1 MHGVDALIDI
11 PQALPRRVGSFWL
24 AVTLLACSDAPAAE
38 TKRPGAQAS
47 TTAPQS
53 QPSTTPGTSNAGQAG
68 AGPLIITTAGTPA
81 PAKDDCN
88 KVEID
93 FAPRTPSVFILVD
106 RSSSMFERSL
116 WNPLKEGVLAVVDQ
130 LDEEIRFGFSSYT
143 GARGMMCPELTTV
156 VPIGDKNSNA
166 IKTAYE
172 AVQKPQYKGE
182 TPTSMAHQEVVKL
195 LLKEP
200 AKNPKFVVLVTD
212 GEPDFCDDP
221 NVTCSRDA
229 VVAAVQSAFGQGVS
243 TFIFSV
249 GGEVSRTHL
258 GDVANAGVGLP
269 VEDRQMAVHYQC
281 PNSMATYA
289 APTGQAPFFEPDV
302 QDRTALVNALS
313 SAIAG
318 VRSCIFDLQ
327 GKVKIDLAFADQG
340 EVMLDG
346 ARIPYAGADGYRMN
360 NETQLELL
368 GAACTRLRKPETQ
381 RVSIDFP
388 CKAIELF

>member
-1 MHGVDALIDI
+1 MLHPLAHPCRLGLIC
-11 PQALPRRVGSFWL
+11 LS
-24 AVTLLACSDAPAAE
+24 TSLLACSAAPSADAKRPSSQASQPAAQHDAN
-38 TKRPGAQAS
+38 PANPL
-47 TTAPQS
+47 AP
-53 QPSTTPGTSNAGQAG
+53 TQAG
-68 AGPLIITTAGTPA
+68 AGPLIISTAGASA
-81 PAKDDCN
+81 PTKDDCN

-106 RSSSMFERSL
+106 RSSSMFEHSL
-116 WNPLKEGVLAVVDQ
+116 WNPLKDGVLAVVDQ
-130 LDEEIRFGFSSYT
+130 LDSEIRFGFSSYT

-156 VPIGDKNSNA
+156 VPIADNNYNA
-166 IKTAYE
+166 IKQAYD

-182 TPTSMAHQEVVKL
+182 TPTSLAHQEAAKL

-249 GGEVSRTHL
+249 GGEVSRSHL
-258 GDVANAGVGLP
+258 GDVANAGVGLA
-269 VEDRQMAVHYQC
+269 VEDHQMAVHYQC
-281 PNSMATYA
+281 PSSTATYSMA
-289 APTGQAPFFEPDV
+289 GEQAPYFEPDV
-302 QDRTALVNALS
+302 QDRNALVSALS
-313 SAIAG
+313 GAIAG

-327 GKVKIDLAFADQG
+327 GKVKIDLTFADQG
-340 EVMLDG
+340 EVSIDG
-346 ARIPYAGADGYRMN
+346 ARIPYGGTDGYRMN
-360 NETQLELL
+360 TETQLELL
-368 GAACTRLRKPETQ
+368 GSACTRLRKPETQ

-388 CKAIELF
+388 CKAIELL